1 MRKPTAAMNYT
12 VDLCRLLPS
21 SPSPSPLPLS
31 LLLFLAHLLSQ
42 SELIFFTCNQKN
54 PD

>member
-1 MRKPTAAMNYT
+1 MRKPTAAMSYT

-21 SPSPSPLPLS
+21 PPSPLPLS

-42 SELIFFTCNQKN
+42 FELIFFTCKQKN